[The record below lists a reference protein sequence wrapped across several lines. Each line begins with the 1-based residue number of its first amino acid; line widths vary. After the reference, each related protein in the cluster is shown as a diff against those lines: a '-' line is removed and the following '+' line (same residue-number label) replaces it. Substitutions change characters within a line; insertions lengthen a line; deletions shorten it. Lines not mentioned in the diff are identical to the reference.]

1 MEETSNHNSVVETS
15 EQSFPRHHRRAPKP
29 IRDESKTHTLRTVLN
44 LIFIV
49 GCLVGMAWYFYADHN
64 TAFYILIV
72 ASVFKF
78 VELTLRIMRL

>member
-1 MEETSNHNSVVETS
+1 MEETVNLHSGTDTS

-29 IRDESKTHTLRTVLN
+29 IRDESKTHTLRNALN

-49 GCLVGMAWYFYADHN
+49 GCIVGMAWYFYADHT

-78 VELTLRIMRL
+78 VELTLRIMRI